1 MTIKNQDGFSLF
13 EVLIAIS
20 VFAVFFIVFAN
31 SFFQNQRASS
41 EINEEMLMSTLAE
54 KIIRETLISPPV
66 MNESL
71 HKSNKKENFE
81 DANYKDYSY
90 SVEWARLEL
99 PNFGELMKLSNQDQE
114 QDSQQSIVGQVFKQ
128 VQESTKDILW
138 QLRLTIVHTPSGRQY
153 PVSLWIKNPDK
164 EITLTGVGGK
174 SNPNQGP
181 PEP

>member
-41 EINEEMLMSTLAE
+41 EINEEIMMSTLAE
-54 KIIRETLISPPV
+54 KVVREVLISPPS

-81 DANYKDYSY
+81 DASLKDYTY
-90 SVEWARLEL
+90 TTEWSRLEL
-99 PNFGELMKLSNQDQE
+99 PNLGELMKLSNTEQE
-114 QDSQQSIVGQVFKQ
+114 PNAQQSIMSQVFKQ

-138 QLRLTIVHTPSGRQY
+138 QLRITIIHTPSGRQY
-153 PVSLWIKNPDK
+153 PISGWIKNPDK
-164 EITLTGVGGK
+164 EISLGGAVGAK
-174 SNPNQGP
+174 SSSSEQS
-181 PEP
+181 EP